1 MDLLFQ
7 PEDGA
12 PWMVVEFKTG
22 RELADAATSPEAE
35 AALDRYR
42 RQATIYARAVSRAT
56 GEPAHPVLLF
66 V

>member
-7 PEDGA
+7 AEDGG
-12 PWMVVEFKTG
+12 PWTVVEFKTG
-22 RELADAATSPEAE
+22 SEPPDAATSPEAE

-56 GEPAHPVLLF
+56 GEPADPVLLF